1 MSIVYYKY
9 LKEGVEMAKL
19 LIMSIVSFL
28 FYISIVIIFRYI
40 LKRYFNYMLN
50 YKVWYLTLLAGL
62 IPFIPIKFSLFK
74 FNNVNNQA
82 PKVEK

>member
-9 LKEGVEMAKL
+9 LKEGVEMAKVINNEHSKL
-19 LIMSIVSFL
+19 L

-62 IPFIPIKFSLFK
+62 IPFIPIKFL
-74 FNNVNNQA
+74 NLIM
-82 PKVEK
+82 